1 MIRPKLNKNISLKD
15 FNDFYW
21 LKKELVSFCKENKID
36 CSGGKIEITER
47 IIYFLETGQK
57 PKKVKTNSLKI
68 NSKFDWNNEILTLET
83 IITDNYRNTENL
95 RSFFTTEIGKHF
107 KFNVLFMNWMKQNVG
122 KTLKDAVDEWEK
134 IYLLKKDA
142 NYKSEID
149 SQFEYN
155 SYVRD
160 FLKDNPN
167 MSLSDARKYWNIKR
181 ETRGNKKYT
190 KEDLMLG

>member
-15 FNDFYW
+15 FSDFYW
-21 LKKELVSFCKENKID
+21 LKKELVSFCKDNKID
-36 CSGGKIEITER
+36 YSGGKIEITER
-47 IIYFLETGQK
+47 IIYFLKTGKK
-57 PKKVKTNSLKI
+57 PEKVKSNFPKSDS
-68 NSKFDWNNEILTLET
+68 NFDWNNETLTFET

-95 RSFFTTEIGKHF
+95 RSFFISKIGKHF

-134 IYLLKKDA
+134 IYLLKKDV

-155 SYVRD
+155 AYVRD

-167 MSLSDARKYWNIKR
+167 MSLADARKYWNIKR

>member
-57 PKKVKTNSLKI
+57 PEKVKTNSLKI

-95 RSFFTTEIGKHF
+95 RSFFTTKIGKHF

-155 SYVRD
+155 SYVRN

-167 MSLSDARKYWNIKR
+167 MSLADARKYWNIKR

-190 KEDLMLG
+190 KEDLRLG